1 MDNNCTFNEMM
12 FLSYQPFFKREDGG
26 AEIDNIIPETQML
39 IFCCPD
45 NEGIYK
51 IITSVKKEET

>member
-1 MDNNCTFNEMM
+1 MM